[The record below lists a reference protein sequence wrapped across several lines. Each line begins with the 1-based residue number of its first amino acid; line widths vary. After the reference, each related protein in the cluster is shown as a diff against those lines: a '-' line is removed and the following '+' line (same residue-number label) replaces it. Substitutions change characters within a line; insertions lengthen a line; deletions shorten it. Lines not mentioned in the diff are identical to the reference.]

1 MNENPAYFA
10 LAGYYLYKSKDIFS
24 NNLAKFNLLV
34 IYKYTYSKLKIPM
47 NVTFLSNLNFVF
59 GLQVVFIK

>member
-1 MNENPAYFA
+1 MNENPAYFS

-47 NVTFLSNLNFVF
+47 NVTF
-59 GLQVVFIK
+59 